1 METVFK
7 IKRGN
12 KVLQVQSSN
21 VSHKVLISKEKCD
34 VTEILFECTLS
45 RVTIQRYWIT
55 LITVLSTTGVTT
67 LF

>member
-21 VSHKVLISKEKCD
+21 VSHKVLISKEKSD
-34 VTEILFECTLS
+34 ATEILFECTLC
-45 RVTIQRYWIT
+45 RATIKSYWIT
-55 LITVLSTTGVTT
+55 LITIVNATGVAN